1 MDDIK
6 MQAEKKSYTLYRA
19 WTICFIASLFFFYEI
34 VQLTMFNTISGDLT
48 RTFALST
55 AQLCR
60 LSASYLYACAVF
72 LLPAG
77 LLLDRFSTKKLL
89 VITCGLCTLGTGLLC
104 IAPNLEIAALGRIL
118 TGMGNAMAFLGCMRL
133 ISKWFPAHK
142 MALVMGLSVTIAMSG
157 GIVSQAPF
165 ALLVHLSTWRQ
176 AMFINTLLGIIITL
190 LIAFIIKD
198 VPQNYKFSHKQTNT
212 LVRISFW
219 HSLKKACLKLQNWLC
234 GLYTGLLNLPIMM
247 IGALW
252 GNLYLIQGRGFS
264 AMQAGNTTS
273 LIFLGLIIGAPLM
286 GWFSYRLK
294 SRRKPMLISSF
305 LIFLVILAIAYISL
319 PIMTLSSLFFVLGI
333 LSGAQVL
340 TYPIVSESNPPDL
353 ESTCLGVVAVIVN
366 TCGAISQMLFGWL
379 VNLNWNGL
387 TQNGIPIHTLSEYQ
401 FALTMLPLAFF
412 VSALVAAFIRDNYP
426 ALSSEVNSDVATGI
440 AS

>member
-1 MDDIK
+1 
-6 MQAEKKSYTLYRA
+6 
-19 WTICFIASLFFFYEI
+19 
-34 VQLTMFNTISGDLT
+34 
-48 RTFALST
+48 
-55 AQLCR
+55 
-60 LSASYLYACAVF
+60 
-72 LLPAG
+72 
-77 LLLDRFSTKKLL
+77 
-89 VITCGLCTLGTGLLC
+89 
-104 IAPNLEIAALGRIL
+104 
-118 TGMGNAMAFLGCMRL
+118 
-133 ISKWFPAHK
+133 
-142 MALVMGLSVTIAMSG
+142 
-157 GIVSQAPF
+157 
-165 ALLVHLSTWRQ
+165 
-176 AMFINTLLGIIITL
+176 
-190 LIAFIIKD
+190 
-198 VPQNYKFSHKQTNT
+198 
-212 LVRISFW
+212 
-219 HSLKKACLKLQNWLC
+219 
-234 GLYTGLLNLPIMM
+234 MM

-412 VSALVAAFIRDNYP
+412 VSALVAAFIRDTYP